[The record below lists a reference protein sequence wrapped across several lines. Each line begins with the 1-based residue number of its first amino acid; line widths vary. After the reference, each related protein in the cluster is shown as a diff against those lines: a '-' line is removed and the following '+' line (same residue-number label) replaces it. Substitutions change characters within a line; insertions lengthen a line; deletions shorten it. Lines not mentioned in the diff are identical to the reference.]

1 MPYLNTEEVAI
12 YLRFFRKERN
22 ERGEVVAQVPDL
34 ARAWAYVTRMQLP
47 TKHAGRWVLVSDR
60 DLEKSLT
67 GESPARSFSR
77 HTRRF
82 A

>member
-1 MPYLNTEEVAI
+1 MPYLNTEEVAV
-12 YLRFFRKERN
+12 YLRFFRKERDA
-22 ERGEVVAQVPDL
+22 EGRVVAQVPDL
-34 ARAWAYVTRMQLP
+34 ARARAYVTRHRIS

-67 GESPARSFSR
+67 VVPFPRDARRS
-77 HTRRF
+77 